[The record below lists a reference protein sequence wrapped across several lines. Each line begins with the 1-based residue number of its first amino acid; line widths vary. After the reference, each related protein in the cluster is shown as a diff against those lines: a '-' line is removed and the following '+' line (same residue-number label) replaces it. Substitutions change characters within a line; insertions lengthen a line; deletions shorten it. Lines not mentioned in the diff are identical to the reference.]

1 MADIPRLERGGRR
14 EMRYRNTCEEP
25 RDISD
30 QRDGTSLPDDAEGDD
45 GIVSRVCERR
55 GEARA
60 THLFIRARLH

>member
-1 MADIPRLERGGRR
+1 
-14 EMRYRNTCEEP
+14 MRYRNMCEEP

-30 QRDGTSLPDDAEGDD
+30 QRDCTRLPDDAEGVN
-45 GIVSRVCERR
+45 GIVSRVCELR